1 MESNWESRYIN
12 MLRCK
17 IFLIS
22 VSYLLEYQ
30 DFLDTKNL
38 ASNMINLA
46 STKQPL
52 GRKRA
57 ITLSKTRLK
66 QK

>member
-1 MESNWESRYIN
+1 MESNWESRYIK

-38 ASNMINLA
+38 ASNINLA